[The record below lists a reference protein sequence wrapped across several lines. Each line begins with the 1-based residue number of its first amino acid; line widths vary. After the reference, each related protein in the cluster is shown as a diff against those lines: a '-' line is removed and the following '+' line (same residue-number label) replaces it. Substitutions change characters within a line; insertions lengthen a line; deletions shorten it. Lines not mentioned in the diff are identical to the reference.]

1 MGRSNK
7 HIMNREFNINKKAHP
22 EFPNAMFLTDAIF
35 SHYRN
40 LLQNPIIME
49 DMTYQKYQD
58 LLHECDIEKDK
69 IINHHTLLKE
79 KINESLSKEKNLN
92 EKDPRNMYLRE
103 SFHSKLKFEKKDPD
117 YSILGIEKFLATR
130 LDFFLTSKE
139 QIKELFDSESIDP
152 EPYNTTFKD
161 NTGSKRCDHTLLFN
175 LAILL
180 TKNKVSNTPLPYP
193 ILNPY
198 INEFKESFINPD
210 EKPQNGNEE
219 FVNLYNKLTDFCEEN
234 LKQSQSKQGWSIFSD
249 ECLLFFCADRKCHTC
264 DDYDSFFT
272 KFIEYLKSER
282 HFIRSIYKD
291 QKYDFV
297 KLFLGLIDCN
307 PNANKEKWTT
317 DIRKYYT
324 NMINEYSSLRCR
336 IESLS
341 TELYNKYCEYIP
353 MLLDEATCFDN
364 MTINNTLQETTQ
376 FVLNVLANTSVTDS
390 SLLFTRY
397 TTIVGNLS
405 DANNLYKLIELLYNI
420 CMPADD
426 NLTVL
431 ATNIFIRESKL
442 TVFEYS
448 NISEN
453 ELTDLLASCSCP
465 CSLAALEDLMVFL
478 SYYACDENDWKF
490 VCSLVACQRTNP
502 DWFNRFYA
510 IIQSLRGAS
519 FKTYREVKSFL
530 YD

>member
-1 MGRSNK
+1 MARSNE
-7 HIMNREFNINKKAHP
+7 HIMNREFNINQKAHP

-92 EKDPRNMYLRE
+92 EKDPRNMYLKE
-103 SFHSKLKFEKKDPD
+103 SFHKLNFKKKDPG
-117 YSILGIEKFLATR
+117 YSIIGIEKFLAR
-130 LDFFLTSKE
+130 KLKFSLTSEKR
-139 QIKELFDSESIDP
+139 IKKLFDSESIDLR
-152 EPYNTTFKD
+152 PYNTTFKD
-161 NTGSKRCDHTLLFN
+161 NTSPRCSDHTLLFN
-175 LAILL
+175 LAVLL
-180 TKNKVSNTPLPYP
+180 TKNEVSKTPLPYP
-193 ILNPY
+193 ILNPD

-210 EKPQNGNEE
+210 EKPQNRNEE
-219 FVNLYNKLTDFCEEN
+219 FVNLYNQLIDFYEEN
-234 LKQSQSKQGWSIFSD
+234 LKQSQNKQGWSFFSE
-249 ECLLFFCADRKCHTC
+249 ECLLFFCADRKCHIC

-272 KFIEYLKSER
+272 KVITYLENERKFIL
-282 HFIRSIYKD
+282 SIYKD

-307 PNANKEKWTT
+307 PNANKEKWTM
-317 DIRKYYT
+317 DIKEYYT
-324 NMINEYSSLRCR
+324 NMINEYSSLRFR
-336 IESLS
+336 IKSLS

-376 FVLNVLANTSVTDS
+376 FVLNVLANTSVTDN

-397 TTIVGNLS
+397 TTIVDNLS

-426 NLTVL
+426 NLTDL

-453 ELTDLLASCSCP
+453 GLTDLLASCSCP
-465 CSLAALEDLMVFL
+465 CSLAALEDLMIFL

-510 IIQSLRGAS
+510 IIQSLRGAT
-519 FKTYREVKSFL
+519 FKTYREVKAFL

>member
-1 MGRSNK
+1 M
-7 HIMNREFNINKKAHP
+7 
-22 EFPNAMFLTDAIF
+22 
-35 SHYRN
+35 
-40 LLQNPIIME
+40 
-49 DMTYQKYQD
+49 
-58 LLHECDIEKDK
+58 
-69 IINHHTLLKE
+69 
-79 KINESLSKEKNLN
+79 
-92 EKDPRNMYLRE
+92 
-103 SFHSKLKFEKKDPD
+103 
-117 YSILGIEKFLATR
+117 
-130 LDFFLTSKE
+130 
-139 QIKELFDSESIDP
+139 
-152 EPYNTTFKD
+152 
-161 NTGSKRCDHTLLFN
+161 
-175 LAILL
+175 
-180 TKNKVSNTPLPYP
+180 PYP

-210 EKPQNGNEE
+210 EKSQNRNEE
-219 FVNLYNKLTDFCEEN
+219 FVNLYNQLIDFYEEN
-234 LKQSQSKQGWSIFSD
+234 LKQSQNKQEWSFFSE
-249 ECLLFFCADRKCHTC
+249 ECLLFFCADRKCHIY

-272 KFIEYLKSER
+272 KVITYLENERKFIL
-282 HFIRSIYKD
+282 SIYKD

-307 PNANKEKWTT
+307 PNANKEKWTM
-317 DIRKYYT
+317 DIKEYYT
-324 NMINEYSSLRCR
+324 NMINEYSSLRFR
-336 IESLS
+336 IKSLS

-353 MLLDEATCFDN
+353 ILLDEATCFDN
-364 MTINNTLQETTQ
+364 MTINNTLQETAQ

-397 TTIVGNLS
+397 TTIVDNLS

-426 NLTVL
+426 NLTDL

-465 CSLAALEDLMVFL
+465 CSLAALEDLMIFL

-519 FKTYREVKSFL
+519 FKTYREVKAFL